1 MNRIISALLPAVGLC
16 LLGTVH
22 AQDAMPDAR
31 WSIGASTW
39 SGGAYRT
46 LINTDGSELAG
57 RIIDGR
63 DEREEWDVAIGGGLH
78 AAYRL
83 SDRFS
88 LEAGLAYAR
97 FGYAHSV
104 NLSDLTFGDPIDP
117 RRGFIYNTGD
127 VPPESW
133 RFVDRFHYLEVPI
146 GVVMTLGQ
154 GRWRSSTTLG
164 VAPAFLLAAQGVT
177 VSTYANDQK
186 ERETFDLLGEYAAF
200 NLIPYFSTG
209 VSMHPGGRW
218 NWSLRPTFRHG
229 ALKLI
234 DAPVSGPGV
243 QRDARSGRAV
253 HALKDMVGQQIR

>member
-1 MNRIISALLPAVGLC
+1 MDRIYRSLLPTVGL
-16 LLGTVH
+16 LLMVGVQ
-22 AQDAMPDAR
+22 AQTEVPNGR
-31 WSIGASTW
+31 WSIGASAW
-39 SGGAYRT
+39 SGAAYRI
-46 LINTDGSELAG
+46 LLNTDGSELAE
-57 RIIDGR
+57 RIIAGR
-63 DEREEWDVAIGGGLH
+63 DDREHADLAIGGGFH

-88 LEAGLAYAR
+88 LEAGVAYAR

-127 VPPESW
+127 VLPERW
-133 RFVDRFHYLEVPI
+133 RFVDRFHYLEIPI
-146 GVVMTLGQ
+146 GVVMEVGQ

-177 VSTYANDQK
+177 VSNYPNGQDDR
-186 ERETFDLLGEYAAF
+186 ERFDLTGDYASF

-218 NWSLRPTFRHG
+218 HWSLRPTFRYG

-234 DAPVSGPGV
+234 DTPVSARMYSLTLDLGV
-243 QRDARSGRAV
+243 QFT
-253 HALKDMVGQQIR
+253 L

>member
-1 MNRIISALLPAVGLC
+1 MNRIISGLLPAVGLC

-22 AQDAMPDAR
+22 AQDAVPDAR
-31 WSIGASTW
+31 WSIGASIW

-46 LINTDGSELAG
+46 LINTDGSALAD
-57 RIIDGR
+57 RIIAIR
-63 DEREEWDVAIGGGLH
+63 DDREHPDLAIGGGFH
-78 AAYRL
+78 VAYRL

-88 LEAGLAYAR
+88 LEAGVAYAR

-104 NLSDLTFGDPIDP
+104 DLSDLTFGDPIDP

-146 GVVMTLGQ
+146 GVVMELGQ
-154 GRWRSSTTLG
+154 GRWRSSSSLG
-164 VAPAFLLAAQGVT
+164 VAPAFLLAAQDLT
-177 VSTYANDQK
+177 VSTYADGRV
-186 ERETFDLLGEYAAF
+186 ERERFEPLEDYAAF

-209 VSMHPGGRW
+209 VSMYPGGRW
-218 NWSLRPTFRHG
+218 NWSLRPTFRYG

-234 DAPVSGPGV
+234 DAPVSARVYSVTLDLGV
-243 QRDARSGRAV
+243 RFT
-253 HALKDMVGQQIR
+253 L

>member
-1 MNRIISALLPAVGLC
+1 MNRTISALLPAIGLC

-22 AQDAMPDAR
+22 AQDAVPDAR
-31 WSIGASTW
+31 WRIGASIG

-46 LINTDGSELAG
+46 LINTNGSELAD

-63 DEREEWDVAIGGGLH
+63 NEREEWDVAIGGGLY

-88 LEAGLAYAR
+88 LEAGVAYAR
-97 FGYAHSV
+97 FGYGSTV
-104 NLSDLTFGDPIDP
+104 ELSDLSFGDQIDP
-117 RRGFIYNTGD
+117 RRGFVYNTSD
-127 VPPESW
+127 VPPASW
-133 RFVDRFHYLEVPI
+133 QLLDRFHYLEVPI
-146 GVVMTLGQ
+146 GVVMELGQ

-164 VAPAFLLAAQGVT
+164 VAPSFLLAAQGVT
-177 VSTYANDQK
+177 VSTYADG
-186 ERETFDLLGEYAAF
+186 REDRESFDLPGDHASF

-218 NWSLRPTFRHG
+218 NWSLRPTFRYG

-234 DAPVSGPGV
+234 DTPVSARLYSVTLDLGV
-243 QRDARSGRAV
+243 QFT
-253 HALKDMVGQQIR
+253 L

>member
-1 MNRIISALLPAVGLC
+1 MEGQLTTMNRIISALLPAVGLC

-22 AQDAMPDAR
+22 AQDAVPVAR
-31 WSIGASTW
+31 WSIGASIG

-46 LINTDGSELAG
+46 LINTAGSELAD

-63 DEREEWDVAIGGGLH
+63 NEREEWDVAIGGGLH

-88 LEAGLAYAR
+88 LEAGVAYAR
-97 FGYAHSV
+97 FSYAQTVH
-104 NLSDLTFGDPIDP
+104 LSELTFGDAIDP
-117 RRGFIYNTGD
+117 RRGFIHITND
-127 VPPESW
+127 VLPDNW

-146 GVVMTLGQ
+146 GVVMELGQ
-154 GRWRSSTTLG
+154 GRWRSSSSLG
-164 VAPAFLLAAQGVT
+164 VAPAFLLAAQDLT
-177 VSTYANDQK
+177 VSTYADGRV
-186 ERETFDLLGEYAAF
+186 ERERFEPLEDYAAF

-218 NWSLRPTFRHG
+218 NWSLRPTFRYG

-234 DAPVSGPGV
+234 DAPVSARVYSVTLDLGV
-243 QRDARSGRAV
+243 RFT
-253 HALKDMVGQQIR
+253 L